1 MKKLILMV
9 IFLVAQCVFLSG
21 CGGGGGSAATS
32 ETSGKWVYNDAYTSL
47 EVDINS
53 PDNVNYTGT
62 VKLTKYPYTNPIT
75 VGAIPAISTPLFAL
89 PAIVTPTITAT
100 TANISGKF
108 LPLVSYNSYNGVP
121 TAIITNLSGTAIN
134 LNLFYG
140 PESLS
145 PNPAM
150 QYPNRFACEV
160 VFSPYI
166 GTTGNDSGNIDAGI
180 MYMTK
185 M

>member
-9 IFLVAQCVFLSG
+9 IVLVAQCVFFSG
-21 CGGGGGSAATS
+21 CGGGGGNAATS

-62 VKLTKYPYTNPIT
+62 IKQTWYTAPMTASGPATSTTFTPI
-75 VGAIPAISTPLFAL
+75 I
-89 PAIVTPTITAT
+89 T
-100 TANISGKF
+100 TADISGKY
-108 LPLVSYNSYNGVP
+108 LPMSSYVPYKGTP
-121 TAIITNLSGTAIN
+121 TAIITNISGPAIN
-134 LNLFYG
+134 LSLYYG

-150 QYPNRFACEV
+150 QYPNRFACEIIPSS
-160 VFSPYI
+160 VFSYA
-166 GTTGNDSGNIDAGI
+166 GTTGNDSGNLDYDGF